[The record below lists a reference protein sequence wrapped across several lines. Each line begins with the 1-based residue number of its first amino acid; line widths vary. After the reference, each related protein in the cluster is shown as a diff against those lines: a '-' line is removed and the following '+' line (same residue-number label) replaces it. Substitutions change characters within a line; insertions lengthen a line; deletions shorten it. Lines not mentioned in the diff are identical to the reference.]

1 MWDIDS
7 NVTAVCA
14 GFVAD
19 SRASFGCLDEI
30 TKAIDGGTM
39 NVLVVDDESVIREG
53 LTRILE
59 GGGFAVETAKN
70 GHAAIEL
77 LQQKE
82 FDLIITDLKMP
93 GMNGFEVL
101 NAVKV
106 LQPTAPVIMITGYA
120 TVETAVEAMKNG
132 AADYLVKPFTP
143 EQIIEKVQR
152 ALAQTSASVDE
163 IYIKKELDCHH
174 GFDDFVGE
182 SREMQ
187 KVYRRIIQVAATSST
202 VLITGESGTGKEL
215 AARAIHKNSARR
227 DQPFVAVDCT
237 ALAEN
242 LLESEL
248 FGHVKGS
255 FTGAMQ
261 TKMGLL
267 MVADGGTL
275 FLDEVSNIS
284 LSTQAKLLRVLQE
297 RQVTPIGGTKPVPFN
312 IHLVAA
318 TNRSLKTMVSEGKF
332 REDLFFRLNIIPLDL
347 PPLRERK
354 GDIPILIRYFIG
366 KFIAEVGKDLRG
378 ITPEAM
384 QFLEGYSYPGNIRE
398 LANMIERA
406 VVLAEGD
413 IIQKENLELND
424 GAESAST
431 FDGYVPTNAE
441 ALKEVKRQIRDRSVE
456 NVEKAFAMNALKR
469 SNWNISRAAEEI
481 GMLRPNF
488 QTMLKRLGISV
499 KDYFDK

>member
-1 MWDIDS
+1 
-7 NVTAVCA
+7 
-14 GFVAD
+14 
-19 SRASFGCLDEI
+19 
-30 TKAIDGGTM
+30 M
-39 NVLVVDDESVIREG
+39 NILVIDDEPVIRVG
-53 LTRILE
+53 ISRTLE
-59 GGGFAVETAKN
+59 GSAFSVDTASN
-70 GHAAIEL
+70 GHMGIEM
-77 LQQKE
+77 LQEKE
-82 FDLIITDLKMP
+82 YDLIITDLKMP
-93 GMNGFEVL
+93 GMSGFEVL
-101 NAVKV
+101 SAVKG
-106 LQPTAPVIMITGYA
+106 LQPEVPVIMITGFA

-132 AADYLVKPFTP
+132 AVDYIVKPFTP
-143 EQIIEKVQR
+143 EQILEKVNK
-152 ALAQTSASVDE
+152 ALAQRPASVED
-163 IYIKKELDCHH
+163 IIIKKEIDTHH
-174 GFDDFVGE
+174 GFDQFIGE

-187 KVYRRIIQVAATSST
+187 KIYRRIMQVAATDST

-215 AARAIHKNSARR
+215 AARAIHKNSSRR

-297 RQVTPIGGTKPVPFN
+297 RQVTPIGGTQPVSFN

-318 TNRSLKTMVSEGKF
+318 SNKNLKTMVAEGKF
-332 REDLFFRLNIIPLDL
+332 REDLFFRLNIIPLEL

-354 GDIPILIRYFIG
+354 GDIPLLIRHFIA
-366 KFIAEVGKDLRG
+366 KFIQEVGKDNLRG
-378 ITPEAM
+378 IAPDAM
-384 QFLEGYSYPGNIRE
+384 QFLENYPFPGNVRE
-398 LANMIERA
+398 LVNTIERA
-406 VVLAEGD
+406 VVLTEGD
-413 IIQKENLELND
+413 IIQKENLELGEAD
-424 GAESAST
+424 EPESD

-441 ALKEVKRQIRDRSVE
+441 ALKEMKRHIRDRSVE
-456 NVEKAFAMNALKR
+456 NVEKAFVMSALKR
-469 SNWNISRAAEEI
+469 NNWNISRAAEET

-488 QTMLKRLGISV
+488 QTMLKKLGISV
-499 KDYFDK
+499 KDYFER

>member
-1 MWDIDS
+1 
-7 NVTAVCA
+7 
-14 GFVAD
+14 
-19 SRASFGCLDEI
+19 
-30 TKAIDGGTM
+30 M
-39 NVLVVDDESVIREG
+39 NILVVDDESVIREG
-53 LTRILE
+53 LARILE
-59 GGGFAVETAKN
+59 GDDFTVDAAKN

-82 FDLIITDLKMP
+82 YDLIITDLKMP
-93 GMNGFEVL
+93 GMSGFEVL
-101 NAVKV
+101 NAVKI
-106 LQPTAPVIMITGYA
+106 LQPDTPVIMITGFA
-120 TVETAVEAMKNG
+120 TVETAVEAMKSG
-132 AADYLVKPFTP
+132 TVDYIVKPFTP
-143 EQIIEKVQR
+143 DQIREKVHL
-152 ALAQTSASVDE
+152 ALEQKKTSAEE
-163 IYIKKELDCHH
+163 IYIKKEMDCHH
-174 GFDDFVGE
+174 GFDQFVGE

-187 KVYRRIIQVAATSST
+187 KVYRRIIQVAATDST

-215 AARAIHKNSARR
+215 AARAIHKNSPRR

-297 RQVTPIGGTKPVPFN
+297 RQVTPIGGTQPVSFN

-318 TNRSLKTMVSEGKF
+318 SNRNLKTMVAEGKF
-332 REDLFFRLNIIPLDL
+332 REDLFFRLNIIPLEL

-354 GDIPILIRYFIG
+354 GDVPLLIRHFIN
-366 KFIAEVGKDLRG
+366 KFIEEVGKDLRG
-378 ITPEAM
+378 ISPDAM
-384 QFLEGYSYPGNIRE
+384 QFLENYSYPGNVRE
-398 LANMIERA
+398 LVNTIERA

-413 IIQKENLELND
+413 IILKENLELGD
-424 GAESAST
+424 SAEMSSE
-431 FDGYVPTNAE
+431 FDGFVPTNAE
-441 ALKEVKRQIRDRSVE
+441 ALKEMKRHIRDRSVE
-456 NVEKAFAMNALKR
+456 SVEKAFVMSALKR
-469 SNWNISRAAEEI
+469 SNWNISRAAEET

-499 KDYFDK
+499 KDYFGK